1 MIFLVLFGC
10 SEKKQYF
17 CIVKQVSLRIACHNK
32 AIKAEGCKTYGS
44 TSVEPFFVPLIK
56 TSCRVKVLRTAPTH
70 VVFLTQDTL
79 LVFPESMA
87 STEPPLT
94 IRHT

>member
-44 TSVEPFFVPLIK
+44 TSVEPFLCP
-56 TSCRVKVLRTAPTH
+56 
-70 VVFLTQDTL
+70 
-79 LVFPESMA
+79 
-87 STEPPLT
+87 
-94 IRHT
+94 